1 MKTLYKRKRAVLLLM
16 ALSVVL
22 VLGACSGGQGQP
34 AATQPAD
41 SSNGESAAAPA
52 EPPAD
57 NATDQEASDQ
67 PSYYSEEP
75 ATITMYTNS
84 HQSWPYQE
92 DWPIWQWIKDAT
104 NITVDVS
111 IPTGNYSETLALN
124 VASGEL
130 QDIIYIPST
139 GVGRYGADGA
149 LLDLA
154 PHLDKMPNVKKY
166 LEENP
171 QLRPRMVFPG
181 GEIFYILNN
190 GAGLTNYMINFYRE
204 DIFEKHNLQPPTT
217 WDELYEVSKELKAL
231 HPDSYPFNYRHGLD
245 NLLNFAPAFG
255 TFPGYFPDPETGEG
269 RYGPIEDEFKLMIE
283 YLHKF
288 YKEGLTPP
296 DFLSMDAKA
305 WTQYMVTNQSFITLQ
320 YIGQMEIINNQL
332 SEGRLKFLPPPEGIP
347 GNRYIPDTNYE
358 IHGLAVSSQ
367 AKNLDAALKLL
378 DFYFS
383 EEGMDILSWGRE
395 GETYTVVD
403 GKRQFNPEF
412 QEFTDLRKN
421 LGIMTPGSYGQ
432 FDENALIS
440 MIAEDERYAYE
451 EAGKYRFPVQVV
463 TPNFTAEEQERFTL
477 VNETISTHFKENMAN
492 FIMGNRPLSEWD
504 AYVEEAKAL
513 GVEEMIQLHETAWER
528 SK

>member
-1 MKTLYKRKRAVLLLM
+1 MKTLYNRKIHVLLLI
-16 ALSVVL
+16 ALSVML
-22 VLGACSGGQGQP
+22 VLSACSGGQGQP
-34 AATQPAD
+34 QATEPPAAEQPSEESPSQAPAD
-41 SSNGESAAAPA
+41 SSSAPAAA
-52 EPPAD
+52 D
-57 NATDQEASDQ
+57 R
-67 PSYYSEEP
+67 PSYYSEEL
-75 ATITMYTNS
+75 ATVTMYTNS

-92 DWPIWQWIKDAT
+92 DWPIWRWIQEAT

-124 VASGEL
+124 VASGDL

-149 LLDLA
+149 LLDLS

-166 LEENP
+166 MEENP
-171 QLRPRMVFPG
+171 QLKSRMTFPG
-181 GEIFYILNN
+181 GEIYYVLHN

-231 HPDSYPFNYRHGLD
+231 YPDSYPFNYRHGLD
-245 NLLNFAPAFG
+245 NLLNFGPAFG
-255 TFPGYFPDPETGEG
+255 TFPGYFPDPETGKG
-269 RYGPIEDEFKLMIE
+269 RYGPIEDEFKLIIE

-347 GNRYIPDTNYE
+347 GNKYIPDTNYE
-358 IHGLAVSSQ
+358 IHGFAISSQ
-367 AKNLDAALKLL
+367 VKNLDAALKLL
-378 DFYFS
+378 DFFYS
-383 EEGMDILSWGRE
+383 EEGTDVLSWGIE

-403 GKRQFNPEF
+403 GKRKFHDEF
-412 QEFTDLRKN
+412 KEFTDLRKN

-440 MIAEDERYAYE
+440 MIAESERYAYE

-463 TPNFTAEEQERFTL
+463 SPNFTAEEQERFTF
-477 VNETISTHFKENMAN
+477 VNESISTHFKENMAR
-492 FIMGNRPLSEWD
+492 FIMGDRPLSEWD
-504 AYVEEAKAL
+504 AYVEEAKSL
-513 GVEEMIQLHETAWER
+513 GVEEMIQLHETAWAR